1 MKKQARLLTA
11 AITLGALTALSGC
24 GGSGG
29 ESEESANWRSATSVE
44 DGGGMDALVEAAQAE
59 GSLNVMGLFPDWANY
74 GGLLDAFSDKYDI
87 EINND
92 TSTGASQDLINAVKN
107 RQGQETSLD
116 YLDTGESFAVDA
128 DEEGLLAEYH
138 PATADD
144 LPDNMK
150 SKDGTWYNHLG
161 GTMAIGCD
169 TEAVKKCPTSFE
181 ELLGS
186 EYKGKVAMRGNPTTG
201 EAGFMAVFAASLAN
215 GGSLDD
221 IEPGIDYFK
230 QLSDKGNLVPT
241 EAEAGTI
248 ETGETPI
255 VVNWDYLLLQW
266 ADDLSDS
273 GIDLSVDGPSDGTV
287 ASYYAA
293 SLNEDAPHPAVA
305 RLWQE
310 FVFSDEGQNLLL
322 DGYVLPG
329 RLDAMVKADTVD
341 EDSLSKLL
349 DDSVDQEA
357 PQPTQEQRDAQAEV
371 LADKWAEAVG

>member
-138 PATADD
+138 PATVDD

-273 GIDLSVDGPSDGTV
+273 GIDLSVDVPSDGTV